1 MLLCV
6 ICSISKTEFSLCSA
20 GYLGMSF
27 LQGRIFMGKSLA
39 WEECANNRTP
49 TAETASAN
57 VTSRSATQGGVTGAA
72 LQTKAILFQPAKVV
86 KKASLS
92 PCERSCFFT
101 DIDVENMMT

>member
-1 MLLCV
+1 
-6 ICSISKTEFSLCSA
+6 
-20 GYLGMSF
+20 MSF
-27 LQGRIFMGKSLA
+27 LQGRIFKGKSLA
-39 WEECANNRTP
+39 WEECANNRAP
-49 TAETASAN
+49 TAETASTN

-101 DIDVENMMT
+101 DIDVGNMTT